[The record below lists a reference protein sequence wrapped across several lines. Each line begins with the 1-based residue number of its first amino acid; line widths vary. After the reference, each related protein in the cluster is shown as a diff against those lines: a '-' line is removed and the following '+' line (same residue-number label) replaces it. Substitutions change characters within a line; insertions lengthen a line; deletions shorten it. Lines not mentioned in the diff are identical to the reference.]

1 MNPMKATFYKKGFLS
16 LVLIGL
22 VSVMMP
28 GLSNAQIVDPFREY
42 TNPDEIVAFDKS
54 TTYNEAIEI
63 INTFAQEFE
72 NRFIVDNSAYSGTI
86 GVTLPAMHWKDALQY
101 IMRFNNLELTEY
113 DDFYEITVPAPEPTG
128 TTTQASSGG
137 SGGSSAQG
145 EPPSATTRTQ
155 EVRINATFFEGNK
168 RALQEIGID
177 WSTLTSDVPDNLA
190 DFVGADGGGE
200 GIPAT
205 EFNDQFVSVN
215 SYNAASV
222 SQNAFNALVNL
233 GEVGPGISV
242 QALFSAFEADNLGKV
257 LATPSIKVV
266 DGEEGNIQV
275 GQDFSIKQQD
285 IAGNVIDNFVSTGTI
300 LTVTPEIITQGDTS
314 FIYLSLEVERSTVQP
329 DVVSTIVNKQEAT
342 TSAILLNGEAT
353 YVAGLYRTEETSVR
367 RGVPILKDLPG
378 WFFGLRYLFGYN
390 SKDYLENELIIIIQ
404 AELIKPVSERISQ
417 RKLTQREVLNDT
429 RDGMRTNLDRVF
441 TTETF
446 DMPVE
451 EEVAEAEMEE
461 QPVEEDSILAETDTE
476 EMMPDTVEVEET
488 PIVAEEE
495 DALTDDQKEIAKD
508 LSMPVDKPELMV
520 VVPKAFNLDEYLEY
534 QQNEVEV
541 ETMEEETSDLKYF
554 IIGGSFLVP
563 GNAQNF
569 KSTLE
574 QQGYQTQIL
583 FNPETRFNYVAY
595 EAFADFDSA
604 VNRTL
609 EIRNSFNSEA
619 WLFTLRNG
627 NNPNAERVNGSS
639 E

>member
-1 MNPMKATFYKKGFLS
+1 MKATFYKKGFLS

-22 VSVMMP
+22 VSIMMP

-101 IMRFNNLELTEY
+101 IMRFNDLELTEY
-113 DDFYEITVPAPEPTG
+113 DDFYEITVPAPETTG

-137 SGGSSAQG
+137 SSGSSAQG

-177 WSTLTSDVPDNLA
+177 WSTLTSDVPDNLS
-190 DFVGADGGGE
+190 DFVGASGGGE

-451 EEVAEAEMEE
+451 EEEAEAELEE
-461 QPVEEDSILAETDTE
+461 QPVMEDSTLAETDSE
-476 EMMPDTVEVEET
+476 EMEPDTVEVEET
-488 PIVAEEE
+488 PVIAAED

-541 ETMEEETSDLKYF
+541 ETMQEETSNLKYF

-574 QQGYQTQIL
+574 QEGYETQIL

-595 EAFADFDSA
+595 EAFADFDAA

-627 NNPNAERVNGSS
+627 NNPNAERINGSS

>member
-1 MNPMKATFYKKGFLS
+1 MKPMKATIYKKGFLS
-16 LVLIGL
+16 LVLFGL
-22 VSVMMP
+22 VSLLQPQLVQ
-28 GLSNAQIVDPFREY
+28 AQVVDPLKEY
-42 TNPDEIVAFDKS
+42 TNPEEIVAFDKS

-72 NRFIVDNSAYSGTI
+72 NKFIVDNSAYSGTI

-101 IMRFNNLELTEY
+101 IMRFNNLEVEEFE
-113 DDFYEITVPAPEPTG
+113 DFYEINVPEPTTTG
-128 TTTQASSGG
+128 TTTQASGGG
-137 SGGSSAQG
+137 STAAQG
-145 EPPSATTRTQ
+145 EAPSATTRTQ

-177 WSTLTSDVPDNLA
+177 WSTLTNDVPANLG
-190 DFVGADGGGE
+190 DFVGADGNQ

-275 GQDFSIKQQD
+275 GQDFSIKQRD
-285 IAGNVIDNFVSTGTI
+285 IAGNVTDNFISTGTI
-300 LTVTPEIITQGDTS
+300 LTVTPEIISQGDTS

-353 YVAGLYRTEETSVR
+353 YVAGLYRTEESSVR

-390 SKDYLENELIIIIQ
+390 SKDYSENELIIIVQ
-404 AELIKPVSERISQ
+404 AELIKPVSERISD
-417 RKLTQREVLNDT
+417 RKLTKREVLNST
-429 RDGMRTNLDRVF
+429 RDGMRTDLDRVF
-441 TTETF
+441 TTESF
-446 DMPVE
+446 EMPVE
-451 EEVAEAEMEE
+451 EEETASVQQEEEPVMDDSTLTESDLEDTEPDTTAVEE
-461 QPVEEDSILAETDTE
+461 QPVD
-476 EMMPDTVEVEET
+476 
-488 PIVAEEE
+488 AEEE
-495 DALTDDQKEIAKD
+495 DALTNEQQELAKD
-508 LSMPVDKPELMV
+508 LSMPVDNPELMV

-534 QQNEVEV
+534 QQNEQEV
-541 ETMEEETSDLKYF
+541 QTMQEETSDLKYF
-554 IIGGSFLVP
+554 VIGGSFLVP

-569 KSTLE
+569 KSSLE
-574 QQGYQTQIL
+574 QEGYNTQIL
-583 FNPETRFNYVAY
+583 FNPESRFNYVAY
-595 EAFADFDSA
+595 EGFANFNTA
-604 VNRTL
+604 VERTL
-609 EIRNSFNSEA
+609 EIRDSFNSEA

>member
-1 MNPMKATFYKKGFLS
+1 MT
-16 LVLIGL
+16 LVLFGL
-22 VSVMMP
+22 VSLLQPEFVH
-28 GLSNAQIVDPFREY
+28 AQVVDPLKEY
-42 TNPDEIVAFDKS
+42 TNPEEIVAFDKS

-72 NRFIVDNSAYSGTI
+72 NKFIVDNSAYSGTI

-101 IMRFNNLELTEY
+101 IMRFNNLELEEFE
-113 DDFYEITVPAPEPTG
+113 DFYEINEPEPATTG
-128 TTTQASSGG
+128 TTTQASGGG
-137 SGGSSAQG
+137 SAAAQG
-145 EPPSATTRTQ
+145 EAPSATTRTQ

-177 WSTLTSDVPDNLA
+177 WSTLTSDVPANLG
-190 DFVGADGGGE
+190 DFVDADANQS
-200 GIPAT
+200 IPAT

-275 GQDFSIKQQD
+275 GQDFSIKQRD
-285 IAGNVIDNFVSTGTI
+285 IAGNVTDNFISTGTI
-300 LTVTPEIITQGDTS
+300 LTVTPEIINQEDTS

-329 DVVSTIVNKQEAT
+329 DVISTIVNKQEAT

-353 YVAGLYRTEETSVR
+353 YVAGLYRTEESTVR

-390 SKDYLENELIIIIQ
+390 SKDYSENELIIIVQ
-404 AELIKPVSERISQ
+404 AELIKPVSERISE
-417 RKLTQREVLNDT
+417 RKLTKREVLNNT
-429 RDGMRTNLDRVF
+429 RDNMRTDLDRVF

-446 DMPVE
+446 EMPVVE
-451 EEVAEAEMEE
+451 EETAEAEQEE
-461 QPVEEDSILAETDTE
+461 QPAMDDSTLVETDMEETE
-476 EMMPDTVEVEET
+476 PDTTALDKQPVD
-488 PIVAEEE
+488 AEEE
-495 DALTDDQKEIAKD
+495 DALTDEQQELAKD
-508 LSMPVDKPELMV
+508 LSMPVDNPELMV

-534 QQNEVEV
+534 QQNEQEV
-541 ETMEEETSDLKYF
+541 ETMQEETSDLKYF
-554 IIGGSFLVP
+554 VIGGSFLVP

-569 KSTLE
+569 KSSLE
-574 QQGYQTQIL
+574 QEGYNTQIL

-595 EAFADFDSA
+595 EGFADFNVA
-604 VNRTL
+604 VERTL
-609 EIRNSFNSEA
+609 EIRDSFNSEA